1 MIAFTVRKIFPLI
14 AIILIVPQA
23 YAAPDALG
31 PDALGVDGET
41 GETPQGIEPE
51 SDTPDP
57 PPSPN
62 QDALFEEVFGRPR
75 TPRGVQRVVVPFFIN
90 DLEQGQ
96 VLVFIGQAS
105 ASPVQIQA
113 DPFLVRLATFLR
125 PELQQTLEA
134 NVSNE
139 GNLPLEALQ
148 QVGLE
153 ALFNERTLELRV
165 DIPPVLRR
173 TSIYNLSQVGAPP
186 EAATAVRPATVSGF
200 LNVRGG
206 QDVVWTGPDSE
217 LVGRQPLSLNF
228 DGAFNL
234 KNWVFE
240 GSTTYT
246 ELGNPE
252 FVQGD
257 LRLVRDDPL
266 RGIRYAA
273 GNLNLSTTGY
283 QAFVPMLG
291 LSASRNFTLQ
301 PYLTIQPRGNFQ
313 FTLDTPSEVE
323 IYVNGFLRQTLTL
336 PAGPQDLR
344 DLPLNVGVNNISLV
358 ITNAV
363 GQVQQLNFSAAVAS
377 DLLAQGIQQFSYNIG
392 FPVDETTSGTFRNY
406 DVETPLLIAAHRVGL
421 TNALTM
427 GGYTQ
432 ADPNQQLLGL
442 ETVKATPLGNIRLDT
457 GLSHFDGNVDYGLRL
472 RYEYLDLG
480 PQSRWQPVFRLA
492 LERRG
497 GQFRTFDDRISSLF
511 PEDSLFLQGFDW
523 SVSSSYSQRLPAGI
537 TGNVGFNYRRGRVE
551 DNLSPD
557 SYSASVGLGRSFPN
571 GLGVNLNLVHRQD
584 TSGEQDHQ
592 VLLNLQWLFA
602 PRQSINSQTSISQ
615 QNDFRHTLRWNY
627 RTQALVN
634 GFTTNITGETL
645 TEENNLLGNLNYTGF
660 RNELAV
666 LHRFNSPIVNDTTL
680 RANSRTTFG
689 TAFVFADRAFA
700 LSRPVTGSFAIITR
714 NPALGKQTVGVNPSL
729 NNYVAQADR
738 FGPAVVPNLTPYYVT
753 SLRMDAPDLP
763 LGYDLGDTQ
772 YNVFPTYKSGLVIQV
787 GTDASVFLRGELRD
801 AQGEPL
807 GLITADVDDLSD
819 PDRPS
824 VILFTNR
831 VGRFALEGFRPGRYQ
846 IRFRDRPGPPLTF
859 DIPETQTGLYDLGTL
874 TVP

>member
-1 MIAFTVRKIFPLI
+1 MIASTLRKIIPLI
-14 AIILIVPQA
+14 AIILIVPEA
-23 YAAPDALG
+23 YAAPDPLEVTT
-31 PDALGVDGET
+31 DADSSNAEQTV
-41 GETPQGIEPE
+41 EPE
-51 SDTPDP
+51 AP
-57 PPSPN
+57 PPEPSSSPN

-96 VLVFIGQAS
+96 VLVLIGQAA
-105 ASPVQIQA
+105 ASSVQIQA
-113 DPFLVRLATFLR
+113 APFLGRLDTFLR
-125 PELQQTLEA
+125 PDLLQKLEA
-134 NVSNE
+134 TISNE

-148 QVGLE
+148 QVGLD

-173 TSIYNLSQVGAPP
+173 TSVYNLSQVGAPP
-186 EAATAVRPATVSGF
+186 EAATAVRPDTMSGF

-217 LVGRQPLSLNF
+217 IVGRQPLSLNF
-228 DGAFNL
+228 EGAFNL

-240 GSTTYT
+240 GSATYT
-246 ELGNPE
+246 EFSDPE

-257 LRLVRDDPL
+257 LRFVRDDPL
-266 RGIRYAA
+266 RSIRYSA

-283 QAFVPMLG
+283 QAFVPMVG

-323 IYVNGFLRQTLTL
+323 IYVNGFLQQTINL

-392 FPVDETTSGTFRNY
+392 FPVDETTSSTFRNY
-406 DVETPLLIAAHRVGL
+406 DFETPIFIAAHRVGL

-432 ADPNQQLLGL
+432 ADPNQQLLGI
-442 ETVKATPLGNIRLDT
+442 ETVKATGFGNIRLDS
-457 GLSHFDGNVDYGLRL
+457 GLSHFDGNVDYGVRL

-497 GQFRTFDDRISSLF
+497 PQFRTFEDRIIDLL

-523 SVSSSYSQRLPAGI
+523 SISSSYSQRLLAGI
-537 TGNVGFNYRRGRVE
+537 TGNLGFNYRRGRSEVE
-551 DNLSPD
+551 QAPD
-557 SYSASVGLGRSFPN
+557 TYSASLGLGRSFRN

-584 TSGEQDHQ
+584 TTGEQDQQ

-602 PRQSINSQTSISQ
+602 PRQSITSQTNITR
-615 QNDFRHTLRWNY
+615 QNDSRNSLRWNY

-634 GFTTNITGETL
+634 GFTTNITGENL

-660 RNELAV
+660 RNEVAV
-666 LHRFNSPIVNDTTL
+666 LHRLNNPTVNDTTL
-680 RANSRTTFG
+680 RTNSRTTFG
-689 TAFVFADRAFA
+689 TAFAFADGAFA
-700 LSRPVTGSFAIITR
+700 VSRPITGSFAIITR
-714 NPALGKQTVGVNPSL
+714 NPALGRQTVGVNPSL

-738 FGPAVVPNLTPYYVT
+738 FGPGVVPNLTPYYVT
-753 SLRMDAPDLP
+753 ALRMDAPDLP

-772 YNVFPTYKSGLVIQV
+772 YNVFPTYKSGTVIRV

-801 AQGEPL
+801 AQGEPI
-807 GLITADVDDLSD
+807 GLITAEVEDLSD
-819 PDRPS
+819 LDRPP

-831 VGRFALEGFRPGRYQ
+831 TGRFALEGFRPGRYQ
-846 IRFRDRPGPPLTF
+846 IRFRDRPDQPPLTF

-874 TVP
+874 VVP